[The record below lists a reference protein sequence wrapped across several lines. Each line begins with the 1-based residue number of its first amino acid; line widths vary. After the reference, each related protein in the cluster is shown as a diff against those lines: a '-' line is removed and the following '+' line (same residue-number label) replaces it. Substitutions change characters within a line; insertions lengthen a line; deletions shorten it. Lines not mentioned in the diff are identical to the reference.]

1 MPFLGTPLTNCLF
14 TYPFTL
20 MKTLQNSR
28 LSIYVILATLMVS
41 LTSCEAIKG
50 IFKAGVWSG
59 IIMVVLGVA
68 LVIWVVSKLF
78 GGGR

>member
-1 MPFLGTPLTNCLF
+1 
-14 TYPFTL
+14 

-59 IIMVVLGVA
+59 IILVVLGVA

>member
-1 MPFLGTPLTNCLF
+1 
-14 TYPFTL
+14 

-59 IIMVVLGVA
+59 IILVVLGVA

-78 GGGR
+78 GGSR